1 MAIIDTEHWG
11 HDFFVNDGRFYL
23 CVPCGTVAVYEV
35 TVELTADEFE
45 AYERDGLKIL
55 QAQRAFAM
63 DHGGGRSLTG
73 VGAEGYF
80 A

>member
-45 AYERDGLKIL
+45 AYERDGLKIIRDL
-55 QAQRAFAM
+55 AEQIRYRPNDFQDRNV
-63 DHGGGRSLTG
+63 RG
-73 VGAEGYF
+73 VYP
-80 A
+80 